1 MEVSLQ
7 NLIYSGSVLEDSSLV
22 QDSLIENCTLY
33 LTADLLGG
41 KKKKKRKAYTT
52 KKKTNINTNQLS
64 CIH

>member
-41 KKKKKRKAYTT
+41 KKKEKKKSLHYE
-52 KKKTNINTNQLS
+52 KKTNINTNQLS